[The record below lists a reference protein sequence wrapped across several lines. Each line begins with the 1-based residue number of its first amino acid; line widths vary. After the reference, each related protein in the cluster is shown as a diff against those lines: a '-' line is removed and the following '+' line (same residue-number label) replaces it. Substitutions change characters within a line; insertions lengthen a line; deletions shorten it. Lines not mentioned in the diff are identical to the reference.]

1 VVPQPGLLS
10 AVSITGAR
18 ARWARLLLLGAALV
32 AVAIMAPRGE
42 PIRETIAR
50 VERRVA
56 VVRIPIADSV
66 TVGTHWAL
74 RADSGFVVL
83 SSLSDAAAACASL
96 GAGWALPADQAAFPE
111 LTPWPTWPV
120 ELEVWMADG
129 GSATL
134 GTAGP
139 PPRFRAPP
147 APAAATHAVLCFR

>member
-1 VVPQPGLLS
+1 VVPQSGLLS
-10 AVSITGAR
+10 AVSATKAR
-18 ARWARLLLLGAALV
+18 ARWKRLLLLGGVLIAGAI
-32 AVAIMAPRGE
+32 AVPRVE

-83 SSLSDAAAACASL
+83 SSLSDAVAACASL
-96 GAGWALPADQAAFPE
+96 GAGWALPADHAAFPE

-120 ELEVWMADG
+120 ALEVWMADG

-139 PPRFRAPP
+139 PPQFRAPP
-147 APAAATHAVLCFR
+147 APAGATYAVLCFR